1 MTPEIIIFR
10 SNTSKRQSFENARV
24 HRPKVF
30 ENNSLSIMSPKQ
42 LNDMLHHELNDICKD
57 SIDETYIRD
66 AIRKAHFFLVAF
78 DHKRQEICGLLL
90 LHMYDTWSPK
100 FKTHAFG
107 YIDLVCSRCPSFG
120 KRLIASSERLCK
132 DAGCLFV
139 RLNAVSSK
147 VVYYASLGYEHKV
160 QPCDR
165 SSLARPWTFVR
176 DRRNISGQLEANDLG
191 VKMAKCL

>member
-78 DHKRQEICGLLL
+78 DHKRQEI
-90 LHMYDTWSPK
+90 WP
-100 FKTHAFG
+100 F
-107 YIDLVCSRCPSFG
+107 V
-120 KRLIASSERLCK
+120 IAH
-132 DAGCLFV
+132 V
-139 RLNAVSSK
+139 RHVVSQ
-147 VVYYASLGYEHKV
+147 V
-160 QPCDR
+160 
-165 SSLARPWTFVR
+165 
-176 DRRNISGQLEANDLG
+176 
-191 VKMAKCL
+191 

>member
-147 VVYYASLGYEHKV
+147 VAYYASLGYEHKV